1 MTATLQRW
9 VDATRASG
17 LKLTHQRLEIL
28 RELADNREHPD
39 VETLFRAVRAR
50 VPTVSLDTVYRTLW
64 TLHGL
69 GLVTTLGARREG
81 LRFDTNLDPHHH
93 FVCVRCGLVRDVVS
107 DTLDATPIPA
117 AVRELGGDLDVH
129 VEFRGVCRACSTPT
143 TQET

>member
-9 VDATRASG
+9 IDATRASG

-93 FVCVRCGLVRDVVS
+93 FVCVRCGLIRDVVS
-107 DTLDATPIPA
+107 PALDATPIPA

-129 VEFRGVCRACSTPT
+129 VEIRGVCRACSATTP
-143 TQET
+143 QET